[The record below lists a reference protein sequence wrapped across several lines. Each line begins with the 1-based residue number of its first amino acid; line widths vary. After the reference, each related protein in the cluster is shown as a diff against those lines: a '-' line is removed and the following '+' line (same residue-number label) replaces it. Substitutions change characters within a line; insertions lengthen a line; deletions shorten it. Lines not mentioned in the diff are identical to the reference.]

1 MSDLDDFFAKK
12 LEEESNFP
20 NRGKNWKQMSQR
32 LDAFDSG
39 MVRGNTPRLRVWQ
52 IAALVAVAVAGLLWR
67 ENRSSQRENKAL
79 RQELIAL
86 QTERSSVEKEL
97 EAVKQSK
104 SEVALKETYA
114 STSKPADAERTS
126 SHEPLK
132 LLERSAKDRSTQ
144 NVSPLQTSDDPVKRE
159 QSGVNLA
166 NQVPS
171 SAKEE
176 PLGASKE
183 EKAANSDRIERVKVD
198 PMVSDST
205 ISRSTEIAIL
215 KLPEDTVTNKVLPND
230 SLVAV
235 AEASKELIAPEAV
248 PAAQIKP
255 ASPSKNRF
263 RIGGHATVGFVQ
275 PKHKGVSALRGQGIS
290 VEVKALRSLW
300 VIGSI
305 DWLHHEVS
313 TKGFVPK
320 FHPPHDTF
328 PEPPDGGMGG
338 PPHQPKLVLVES
350 SPRRQQFSLGLQ
362 YHFPVKCWLQ
372 PSIRMMHDWVRV
384 SPSLVTYKFEDDNPG
399 PLPDP
404 HNHPARYT
412 AEKFKAQWLSNQWK
426 IGLGLEKDIPN
437 WTFSLWADYS
447 KDFSAATPAFDVLY
461 LRAGAQFRF

>member
-20 NRGKNWKQMSQR
+20 NRGKNWKQISQR

-39 MVRGNTPRLRVWQ
+39 MVRGNSPRLRVWQ
-52 IAALVAVAVAGLLWR
+52 IAAFVAIAVAGLLWW
-67 ENRSSQRENKAL
+67 ENRGSQRENEAL

-86 QTERSSVEKEL
+86 QTERSSMEKQL
-97 EAVKQSK
+97 EAVKK
-104 SEVALKETYA
+104 SHREVALEETYA
-114 STSKPADAERTS
+114 PTSAPADAERTS
-126 SHEPLK
+126 SNEPLK
-132 LLERSAKDRSTQ
+132 LLERSAKDRSPQ
-144 NVSPLQTSDDPVKRE
+144 YVSPLQTSDDPVKME
-159 QSGVNLA
+159 QSGVNLTPRA
-166 NQVPS
+166 PS
-171 SAKEE
+171 PVKEE
-176 PLGASKE
+176 IVMHTLGKTIVGL
-183 EKAANSDRIERVKVD
+183 EKIEILKNE
-198 PMVSDST
+198 PIGLDST
-205 ISRSTEIAIL
+205 ISRSTEIAIPKIL
-215 KLPEDTVTNKVLPND
+215 EDTLTNKVPPND
-230 SLVAV
+230 SQVAV
-235 AEASKELIAPEAV
+235 AEASKEIIVPEAV

-338 PPHQPKLVLVES
+338 PPHQPKLVLVEI
-350 SPRRQQFSLGLQ
+350 SPRRQQFSLGLR